1 MNDIPLDEILEE
13 GVRSDELENRFGFRT
28 IPRGP
33 ILFEAHLGW
42 LRSKDNADHGEDFP
56 MIDLTIVQENIA
68 KALKQHD
75 PDIVYGA
82 VQLFVTRS
90 RLTAEDPI
98 FTDLQLYLKEYKINT
113 VLLPYVAPEGHA

>member
-33 ILFEAHLGW
+33 ILFEAYLGW
-42 LRSKDNADHGEDFP
+42 LRLKDNADPGEDFP
-56 MIDLTIVQENIA
+56 MVDLAIVQENIA
-68 KALKQHD
+68 KALKKYN
-75 PDIVYGA
+75 PDIVCGV
-82 VQLFVTRS
+82 VQLFVTKS

-98 FTDLQLYLKEYKINT
+98 FTDLQLYLKEHKINT
-113 VLLPYVAPEGHA
+113 VL